1 MVVGASVNPIEVHGR
16 FFIDS
21 ITKEPVC
28 IFFNSCKLFL
38 TQFVIKGIDYQPGG
52 ASSVTVH
59 KDPLSSPEECARD
72 IPLFQELGINVS
84 IKGPVF
90 EFC

>member
-1 MVVGASVNPIEVHGR
+1 MYFLQLLQI
-16 FFIDS
+16 I
-21 ITKEPVC
+21 
-28 IFFNSCKLFL
+28 L

-84 IKGPVF
+84 ITRGDF